1 MDADR
6 SEADQGDVER
16 TALAGERT
24 MLAWWRTALA
34 ALAVALAVGRF
45 LPEIAAVN
53 HTWPYVALGLGF
65 AAYAAG
71 LFVFGAM
78 RGGVG
83 RYPVSR
89 GSFVAAVFGTLL
101 ALGTIALIA
110 AQ

>member
-6 SEADQGDVER
+6 RDAER

-34 ALAVALAVGRF
+34 SLAVALAVGRF
-45 LPEIAAVN
+45 LPEIAAVD
-53 HTWPYVALGLGF
+53 HAWSYVLLGLGF

-71 LFVFGAM
+71 LFVFGAI
-78 RGGVG
+78 RGGIG
-83 RYPVSR
+83 RHPVSR
-89 GSFVAAVFGTLL
+89 GSLVAAVFGTLL

>member
-6 SEADQGDVER
+6 SAAER

-34 ALAVALAVGRF
+34 SLAVALAVGRF
-45 LPEIAAVN
+45 LPEIAAVK

-71 LFVFGAM
+71 LFVFGAV

-83 RYPVSR
+83 SSTVSR
-89 GSFVAAVFGTLL
+89 GSVVAAVFGTLL
-101 ALGTIALIA
+101 ALATIALIA

>member
-1 MDADR
+1 MDAEQSD
-6 SEADQGDVER
+6 AKR

-34 ALAVALAVGRF
+34 SLAVALAVGRF
-45 LPEIAAVN
+45 LPEIAAVDN
-53 HTWPYVALGLGF
+53 ALPYVLLGLGF
-65 AAYAAG
+65 AVYAAG

-78 RGGVG
+78 RGGAG
-83 RYPVSR
+83 RYPASP
-89 GSFVAAVFGTLL
+89 GSLVAAVFGTLL